1 MIERIKCYGEGIEIW
16 YFPKDLTVK
25 RWENFLENR
34 SRGNE
39 TVIKF
44 QEKDGRIIT
53 INPSQWGSVE
63 VYRQNNGAQYVVT
76 EEELREIRGG
86 TE

>member
-1 MIERIKCYGEGIEIW
+1 MRKIEHIKCYGKSIEIW
-16 YFPKDLTVK
+16 YFPKDLTAE
-25 RWENFLENR
+25 RWENFLENH

-39 TVIKF
+39 EFIKF

-63 VYRQNNGAQYVVT
+63 VINMTKKEVKEC
-76 EEELREIRGG
+76 EESEI
-86 TE
+86 EE